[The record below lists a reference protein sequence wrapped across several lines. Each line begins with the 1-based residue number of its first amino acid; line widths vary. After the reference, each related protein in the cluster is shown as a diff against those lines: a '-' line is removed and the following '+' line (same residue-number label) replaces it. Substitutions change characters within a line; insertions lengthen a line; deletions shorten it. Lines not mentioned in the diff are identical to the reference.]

1 MRIVS
6 ASPVVDGSAGPG
18 NAPAL
23 GWASEPRPSAAEGE
37 VLVDVVGAGVNPADL
52 LQVRGLYPPPPGA
65 PAWPG
70 LEVSGRVR
78 SVGAGV
84 DGWAVGDRVVALLAG
99 GGYAEQVVVPAG
111 QLLPAP
117 RDVEL
122 LAAAALPEALCTAW
136 SNLVDVGRMAPG
148 ETVLVHGGSGG
159 VGHVAVQL
167 ALALGARVLTTAGG
181 ADRCAQVAALAPD
194 AAASGDLIVV
204 DHRNEDF
211 VARVRDATGGAGA
224 DVVLDVVG
232 AAYLDRN
239 VDALA
244 TGGRLVVIGL
254 QKGRR
259 AELDL
264 GALLTKRASVHGTT
278 LRSRPAV
285 EKAAIVAAVRAHA
298 WPLVDDGL
306 VRAVVHATVPL
317 GEAGR
322 AHAMLGDGGV
332 FGKIVLDV
340 AGGSQ
345 D

>member
-1 MRIVS
+1 MRIVT
-6 ASPVVDGSAGPG
+6 ASPAVDVPDGTSD
-18 NAPAL
+18 APTL
-23 GWASEPRPSAAEGE
+23 RWATEPQPSAAAGE

-78 SVGAGV
+78 QAGPGV
-84 DGWAVGDRVVALLAG
+84 DGWAPGDPVVALLAG

-111 QLLPAP
+111 QLLPVPASV
-117 RDVEL
+117 DL

-136 SNLVDVGRMAPG
+136 SNLVDVGQLAAG

-167 ALALGARVLTTAGG
+167 ALALGARVVTTAGG
-181 ADRCAQVAALAPD
+181 PDRVAQVAALVPQ
-194 AAASGDLIVV
+194 AAAAGDLVVV
-204 DHRNEDF
+204 DHRSEDF
-211 VARVRDATGGAGA
+211 VARVRSVTQGAGA

-232 AAYLDRN
+232 AAYLGRN
-239 VDALA
+239 VEALA

-278 LRSRPAV
+278 LRSRPAA
-285 EKAAIVAAVRAHA
+285 EKAAIVAAVRAGA
-298 WPLVDDGL
+298 WPLVGDGR
-306 VRAVVHATVPL
+306 VRAVVHAAVPL
-317 GEAGR
+317 GEAAR

-340 AGGSQ
+340 AGGPR